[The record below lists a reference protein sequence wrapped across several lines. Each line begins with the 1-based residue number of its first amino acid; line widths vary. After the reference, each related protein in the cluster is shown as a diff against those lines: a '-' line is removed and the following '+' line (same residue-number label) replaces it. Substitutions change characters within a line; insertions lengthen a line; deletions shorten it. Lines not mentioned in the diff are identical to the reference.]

1 MTLYDLLPLLRQQE
15 PYNRL
20 FDAVR
25 RGSHPWVVGPAGA
38 EKAYLLAALAE
49 DLAVPGAVAGSEQGR
64 GAVLLVTPSHDA
76 AERLHDDLLTF
87 APSLAGAI
95 SVFPQW
101 DALRTDGE
109 RPAPQTVGE
118 RTAVL
123 LRLVDDPPPWIIAP
137 VSALLRLVPSPDDL
151 RASMRRIRQGEH
163 SDREAMVSFLAA
175 IGYERMELV
184 EARGQF
190 AVRGGI
196 LDVFPAHLDVP
207 VRAEWFG
214 DEIESLREF
223 DPTTQRSTR
232 SIPAALLTSVREAG
246 GNATV
251 LDYLPPS
258 SVLMLDEPDELQ
270 RQARTLWEHA
280 APATLVS
287 WEDLLRRAH
296 ATVRL
301 SLSALHAAENVKAEI
316 PMRFTGVEAFGGQMK
331 LLARALEEWQAK
343 GQRIVVATTQ
353 AQRMREILTDHG
365 VSALATGESA
375 TLPEPGTVAVINAPL
390 SRGFQLDAAALVVV
404 SDSEIVGWR
413 RRRRKLRF
421 REGIRL
427 YSWTDLTT
435 GDLVVHIHH
444 GIGIYRGMVRLLLH
458 SAERDYLHLEYA
470 QGDRLYVP
478 TDQIN
483 LVQRYIGVE
492 GQQPK
497 IHRLGGAEW
506 EREKKRVKEAAQ
518 EMARELLQL
527 YAVRETVPGHAFSAD
542 TPWQQELE
550 ATFEF
555 EETPDQW
562 LAIQDVK
569 RDMEAPKPM
578 DRLIA
583 GDVGYGKTEVAL
595 RAAFKA
601 VMDGKQVAVLV
612 PTTILA
618 QQHYNVFLK
627 RLAAYPVKVEVLS
640 RFRSRL
646 EQRRVIDGVA
656 AGTVDIAIGTH
667 RLLQKDVRFAKLGL
681 VIIDEE
687 QRFGV
692 KHKEQLKQLRRS
704 VDVLT
709 LTATPIPRTLHMSLV
724 GLRDMSVME
733 TPPDARLPIM
743 TEIRPQAEETTREAI
758 LRELD
763 RGGQVY
769 VVHNRV
775 ETIERAAR
783 QAYCYLL
790 YPRGAPLTDE
800 ARQRLQAMQEF
811 VELGSGFKLAMR
823 DLEIRGAGNL
833 LGPEQHGHL
842 AAVGF
847 ELYSRL
853 LDESI
858 RELRGQ
864 IVEEAPDATV
874 DLGVDAYLPES
885 YIPDEGQRMAM
896 YRKMAAVRTPEEADE
911 VAEEIADR
919 YGPPPSQAVNLQRI
933 VRLRALARDAGVA
946 AISRE
951 QDRIALKR
959 AAGWSL
965 TADEEAALLRQF
977 GGRLTAGAGILRLR
991 PSGPGLADADTIT
1004 EVLQALAHHARRQEP
1019 AGIAPNPSDR

>member
-20 FDAVR
+20 LDAVR
-25 RGSHPWVVGPAGA
+25 RGSHRWVVGPAGA

-49 DLAVPGAVAGSEQGR
+49 DLAVPGPVAGSEQGR

-123 LRLVDDPPPWIIAP
+123 LRLVDGPPPWIIAP

-280 APATLVS
+280 APATLVP

-301 SLSALHAAENVKAEI
+301 SLSALHGAENAKAEI

-343 GQRIVVATTQ
+343 GQRIVIATTQ

-646 EQRRVIDGVA
+646 DQRRVIDGVA

-692 KHKEQLKQLRRS
+692 KHEERLEQVMMDFLGGRSDVLVCTTIVEIGLDIPRVNTILVEDAHLMGLSQLYQLRGRVGRS
-704 VDVLT
+704 D
-709 LTATPIPRTLHMSLV
+709 
-724 GLRDMSVME
+724 
-733 TPPDARLPIM
+733 
-743 TEIRPQAEETTREAI
+743 
-758 LRELD
+758 
-763 RGGQVY
+763 
-769 VVHNRV
+769 
-775 ETIERAAR
+775 R

-911 VAEEIADR
+911 AAEEIADR

-1004 EVLQALAHHARRQEP
+1004 EVLQALAHHARRQAP
-1019 AGIAPNPSDR
+1019 AGRAPSPADK